1 MASSGLLLALAACAV
16 VGFCSPTYSAAP
28 TATID
33 AGVIVGTTT
42 SVSGASATVVHKY
55 LGVPF
60 AASPTRFAPATAPS
74 PRSQPFDASKYGFVC
89 PQQFNYPETTRNV
102 TMELLDNPP
111 PPVGEHEDCLNL
123 NIYVPATATSQKTV
137 MVWIYGV
144 SRSNDCRNGFH
155 S

>member
-1 MASSGLLLALAACAV
+1 MASPKILFALAAFAV
-16 VGFCSPTYSAAP
+16 VSLCSPTPGAAP
-28 TATID
+28 TATIN

-42 SVSGASATVVHKY
+42 SVSGSRATVVNKY

-60 AASPTRFAPATAPS
+60 AASPTRFAPAVPPS
-74 PRSQPFDASKYGFVC
+74 PWSQPFDASKYGFVC
-89 PQQFNYPETTRNV
+89 PQQFNYPEKTRNV

-123 NIYVPATATSQKTV
+123 NIYVPKTPTSQKAV

-144 SRSNDCRNGFH
+144 STIKH
-155 S
+155 V